1 MKVGSLVKNTW
12 FGTVHIVI
20 GVDDLLIHGVTKTR
34 MITLEDGEQ
43 WMEEEL
49 EVIRESW

>member
-12 FGTVHIVI
+12 FGTIHLVI
-20 GVDDLLIHGVTKTR
+20 AIDDTRDVVKTR
-34 MITLEDGEQ
+34 LITLEDGEQ

-49 EVIRESW
+49 EIIRESW